1 MSTGMLS
8 IIAIASIVIWL
19 AVSNEVLKTENSR
32 PKLITLMT
40 AGTLTTVILTISLFQ
55 SVSFKW

>member
-32 PKLITLMT
+32 SKLITLMT

>member
-19 AVSNEVLKTENSR
+19 VVSNEVLKTENSR
-32 PKLITLMT
+32 SKLITLMT
-40 AGTLTTVILTISLFQ
+40 AGTLSTVILTISLFQ